1 MVEVLK
7 LLKFS
12 YKSFTN
18 LVVVPPETMY
28 LTELNISCEYLAAT
42 SDTVKT
48 FLIGFGYTF
57 TDLLL
62 LTSLQP
68 ELKLPLL
75 VLPHRKYFQSQKL
88 SSQLAIKMQTRNYLL
103 SVNKLTIFPTL
114 VFIYCASE
122 NTAKLII

>member
-62 LTSLQP
+62 LTLSTD
-68 ELKLPLL
+68 L
-75 VLPHRKYFQSQKL
+75 VKFTV
-88 SSQLAIKMQTRNYLL
+88 AG
-103 SVNKLTIFPTL
+103 F
-114 VFIYCASE
+114 A
-122 NTAKLII
+122 A